1 MRVGSAHCHSAFK
14 RVFFDIL
21 LRLTHAFN
29 ALRFGIN
36 TMLFTKFSTAVI
48 SIITAL
54 ALLVL
59 IPGVLSF
66 LNYTKALEEEVLT
79 EPDPTASPEVKAY
92 FDRFVIRIQSN
103 VTDKCNA

>member
-1 MRVGSAHCHSAFK
+1 MV
-14 RVFFDIL
+14 
-21 LRLTHAFN
+21 
-29 ALRFGIN
+29 
-36 TMLFTKFSTAVI
+36 FTKFSTAVI

-79 EPDPTASPEVKAY
+79 EPEPTASPEVKAY
-92 FDRFVIRIQSN
+92 FNRFVIRMQADVKN
-103 VTDKCNA
+103 KHNF